1 MTVNPPLSY
10 ECRNSWMQF
19 SNSYFRIHTAWSI
32 KKAVKCIFL
41 IFTFETK
48 LNFLCI
54 CIYIYFDN
62 ISTNWMQNYITWIFL
77 DWFLH
82 NSSWTHETERVIGIV
97 DLEFL
102 ILLFPYWQW
111 HQTFIHRYQTCLCLF
126 CLISFY
132 NTHFPR
138 LVIRIIYS
146 THILV

>member
-1 MTVNPPLSY
+1 MDAIQQFIFPHPHRLVNKKQL
-10 ECRNSWMQF
+10 NAF
-19 SNSYFRIHTAWSI
+19 FYFYVWNQIE
-32 KKAVKCIFL
+32 FL
-41 IFTFETK
+41 IRY
-48 LNFLCI
+48 I
-54 CIYIYFDN
+54 CIYFDN
-62 ISTNWMQNYITWIFL
+62 ISTDGMWNYITWIFL

>member
-1 MTVNPPLSY
+1 MDAIQQFIFPHPHHLVN
-10 ECRNSWMQF
+10 
-19 SNSYFRIHTAWSI
+19 

-41 IFTFETK
+41 
-48 LNFLCI
+48 FLRLKPNWI
-54 CIYIYFDN
+54 SYHIYMYFDN
-62 ISTNWMQNYITWIFL
+62 ISTDGMWNYITWIFL

-82 NSSWTHETERVIGIV
+82 NSSWTHETECVIGIV

-132 NTHFPR
+132 NTHFPW

-146 THILV
+146 THIRV